1 MMSSNIKGEHKG
13 HAVLIPYPAQGHIT
27 PLLKFAKLL
36 HSSGFQITFVNTEYN
51 HRRLLKSRGYSSLH
65 LLEDFIFEKFPDGL
79 TPSDEDTTQ
88 DIPSLCA
95 SLAVNC
101 SSPFKDLIRRLSS
114 PVTVIVSDVYM
125 GFTSEAAEQFK
136 IPLALFWTAS
146 ACGFMGYWHYRDLI
160 ERGLIPLKDESDLTN
175 GYLETKLDW
184 MVGVKNMR
192 LKDLPTFIRTTDI
205 NDIVLNYVLRDLERI
220 PKASAF
226 IINTVK
232 DIDLQIL
239 QTMSSIL
246 TMPVYPIG
254 PLSLLTRKLPESPL
268 SSIGSNLWKE
278 DMSCLEWLEGKEASS
293 VVYVNFG
300 SITVMTNKQMV
311 EFAWG
316 LANSG
321 HDFLWVIRP
330 DLVRGDNAVLP
341 QEFLTKTQGR
351 RKLTSWCPQEEVLMH
366 EAIGGFLTHGGW
378 NSILESICG
387 GVPMLCWPFFAEQ
400 QTNCRHVSCEW
411 GIGMEID
418 EHVERD
424 DVERLIRE
432 LMSGEKGKEMK
443 CKVVKLKEF
452 AWRACEDGGSSL
464 LEMESLVNDLI
475 KLNN

>member
-1 MMSSNIKGEHKG
+1 MGSIRGEYKG
-13 HAVLIPYPAQGHIT
+13 HAVVIPFPMQGVIT
-27 PLLKFAKLL
+27 PMLKFAKMLYCN
-36 HSSGFQITFVNTEYN
+36 GFQITFVNTEYN
-51 HRRLLKSRGYSSLH
+51 HRRLLKSRGCSSLN
-65 LLEDFIFEKFPDGL
+65 LLEDFTFEKIPDGL
-79 TPSDEDTTQ
+79 APSDEDITQ
-88 DIPSLCA
+88 DLPSLCE
-95 SLAVNC
+95 SLEVNC
-101 SSPFKDLIRRLSS
+101 SSPLKDLIRRLSS
-114 PVTVIVSDVYM
+114 PVTVIVSEVFM
-125 GFTSEAAEQFK
+125 GFTSEVAEEFK
-136 IPLALFWTAS
+136 IPLALFWTSS

-160 ERGLIPLKDESDLTN
+160 ERGLIPFKDESDLTN

-192 LKDLPTFIRTTDI
+192 LKDLPTVMRTTDI
-205 NDIVLNYVLRDLERI
+205 NDIVLNYILRDLERI

-300 SITVMTNKQMV
+300 SITVMTSQQMV

-330 DLVRGDNAVLP
+330 DLVRGDNAMLP
-341 QEFLTKTQGR
+341 QEFLTKTEGKR
-351 RKLTSWCPQEEVLMH
+351 MLTSWCPQEEVLMH

-378 NSILESICG
+378 NSTLESICG
-387 GVPMLCWPFFAEQ
+387 GVPMLCWPFFVEQ
-400 QTNCRHVSCEW
+400 QTNCRHMSCEW

-418 EHVERD
+418 EHVERG

-432 LMSGEKGKEMK
+432 LMGGEKGKEMK
-443 CKVVKLKEF
+443 KKVVKLKEF
-452 AWRACEDGGSSL
+452 AWRACEVEGSSL
-464 LEMESLVNDLI
+464 LEMESLVSDLI
-475 KLNN
+475 